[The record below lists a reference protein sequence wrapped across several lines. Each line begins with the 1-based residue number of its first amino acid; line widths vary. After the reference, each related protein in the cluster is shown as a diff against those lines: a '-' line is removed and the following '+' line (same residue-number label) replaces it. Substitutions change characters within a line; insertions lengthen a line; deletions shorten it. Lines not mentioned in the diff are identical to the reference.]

1 MIPVATLHAQ
11 KTEEI
16 QEIYPSENGD
26 HSMIPGEYRKQS
38 PVSYKRNERVS
49 YHLSW
54 DDHINWRRYTRA
66 KVYLFQILHYIC
78 IVFATFT
85 HRFTHIILF
94 IGQTEWLGWVFVSLA
109 GEVLCPYEAGWHV
122 LTSQSHLLTKPKILQ
137 GSWINQTHEN
147 LQGLM
152 ENSIN
157 LQKHPNITA

>member
-66 KVYLFQILHYIC
+66 KFYLFQILHYIC

-94 IGQTEWLGWVFVSLA
+94 IGQTEWLDGFCVLA
-109 GEVLCPYEAGWHV
+109 GEVLCPYEGRMTC
-122 LTSQSHLLTKPKILQ
+122 LTSQSHLLT
-137 GSWINQTHEN
+137 NQKYYKVP
-147 LQGLM
+147 G
-152 ENSIN
+152 
-157 LQKHPNITA
+157 